1 MILNLLIS
9 KETKVMLAN
18 RKGQMAGYEALL
30 ILILLGSLGYVT
42 YLWAHK
48 PSEANVYATGSR
60 PVIYEVKPSF
70 GGCASF
76 GVERMRD
83 AIRNQTGR

>member
-1 MILNLLIS
+1 MINS
-9 KETKVMLAN
+9 
-18 RKGQMAGYEALL
+18 KGQLAGYEAL
-30 ILILLGSLGYVT
+30 IIIVLLVAAGYTT

-70 GGCASF
+70 GGCASI
-76 GVERMRD
+76 GVERTRD
-83 AIRNQTGR
+83 AIRNQTNSNR

>member
-1 MILNLLIS
+1 MACNESMVIMARLN
-9 KETKVMLAN
+9 N
-18 RKGQMAGYEALL
+18 RGDLAGYEALI
-30 ILILLGSLGYVT
+30 ILVLLGVSGYVT

-70 GGCASF
+70 GGCASL

-83 AIRNQTGR
+83 ERIANTQIKRN

>member
-1 MILNLLIS
+1 MVTMARLNQRAQL
-9 KETKVMLAN
+9 
-18 RKGQMAGYEALL
+18 AGYEALI
-30 ILILLGSLGYVT
+30 ILVLLSVAGYVT

-70 GGCASF
+70 GGCASL
-76 GVERMRD
+76 GGERMRD
-83 AIRNQTGR
+83 AIRNQTSG